1 MALELRSCIRASWLC
16 YEESVPVNVC
26 LCHEPVVITGRLEN
40 IDTGQEKMELS
51 YYRNSRWKTL
61 IAPRSTLLSKNALI
75 RLADSGL
82 PVSSDNVEG
91 VVRYLTAYEA
101 ANSAVI
107 PFTRSI
113 DRIGWLGR
121 EFYPYATN
129 SEIAYEGDDSDG
141 IIGALREHGD
151 YDLWLKTAAELRK
164 SPFARAMLAGSFAS
178 PLLEQLQHRTVLGHW
193 WHNTRSGKTAALKFC
208 LSVYGD
214 PIKGDMAVVG
224 PRPLLVQYLPR
235 YNAHQARRHEVR
247 PGFTG
252 LCEKC
257 FYELY
262 PLSGTFDSDG
272 YVRPA
277 GQDQN
282 QNKKE

>member
-1 MALELRSCIRASWLC
+1 MHTIMPWL
-16 YEESVPVNVC
+16 
-26 LCHEPVVITGRLEN
+26 
-40 IDTGQEKMELS
+40 
-51 YYRNSRWKTL
+51 
-61 IAPRSTLLSKNALI
+61 
-75 RLADSGL
+75 
-82 PVSSDNVEG
+82 
-91 VVRYLTAYEA
+91 VR
-101 ANSAVI
+101 I
-107 PFTRSI
+107 
-113 DRIGWLGR
+113 
-121 EFYPYATN
+121 
-129 SEIAYEGDDSDG
+129 
-141 IIGALREHGD
+141 
-151 YDLWLKTAAELRK
+151 
-164 SPFARAMLAGSFAS
+164 
-178 PLLEQLQHRTVLGHW
+178 EQLQHRTVLGHW

-252 LCEKC
+252 LYEKC